1 MFALGAI
8 VSLCYIPGVT
18 GAFIASQWPV
28 LSILLP
34 FALWRSGPITAVHW
48 AGLAF
53 LAYAAVRLPYAPIFD
68 DGVFG
73 LWLMFIMAGSFWL
86 GSTVDNLRGLYAG
99 LALGASV
106 SSALAVLQAF
116 GYSGIPRISLAP
128 AGLYVNSVQQGIIL
142 ALVAVALVS
151 ERMWL
156 WLPALA
162 PGLVLS
168 GSRGAFIALIIGI
181 ASIYVRGVWI
191 LAAMACAGLFF
202 LVYPLSPSD
211 AVRMT
216 IWSGVA
222 HNLSWLG
229 WGPGSL
235 FSWALPY
242 NGNILYPE
250 YAHNDALQLAF
261 EYGVAAI
268 LPIGIF
274 GFVLTRTAEREWP
287 VVVAFLVAG
296 CYSMPLWVPVASFLV
311 CVASGRV
318 VRGWALAR
326 CDGHRSG
333 FYVLSRF
340 AFGRRHAGAASL
352 EVVPVVAHH

>member
-1 MFALGAI
+1 MFWIGAI
-8 VSLCYIPGVT
+8 VSLCYVPGIT
-18 GAFIASQWPV
+18 GAYIATQWPV

-34 FALWRSGPITAVHW
+34 FALWRSGPITAAHW

-53 LAYAAVRLPYAPIFD
+53 LAYAAARLPYAPIFN

-73 LWLMFIMAGSFWL
+73 LWLVFIMAGSFWL

-99 LALGASV
+99 LVLGASV
-106 SSALAVLQAF
+106 SSAIAVLQAF
-116 GYSGIPRISLAP
+116 GYSDIPRISTAP
-128 AGLYVNSVQQGIIL
+128 AGLYVNSVQQGMIL

-168 GSRGAFIALIIGI
+168 GSRGAFIALAAGV
-181 ASIYVRGVWI
+181 ASVYVRGVWI
-191 LAAMACAGLFF
+191 LAATACAALFF
-202 LVYPLSPSD
+202 LVYPLSGSD

-216 IWSGVA
+216 IWNAAA
-222 HNLSWLG
+222 HNLTWLG
-229 WGPGSL
+229 LGPGSF
-235 FSWALPY
+235 FSWAWPY
-242 NGNILYPE
+242 NGSILYPE

-261 EYGVAAI
+261 EYGIAAV

-296 CYSMPLWVPVASFLV
+296 CYSMPLWVPVASFLG
-311 CVASGRV
+311 CVVAGRV

-326 CDGHRSG
+326 RDSDGSG
-333 FYVLSRF
+333 SDVLSWF
-340 AFGRRHAGAASL
+340 ALRRRHAGTAGDGL
-352 EVVPVVAHH
+352 VPVVAHH